1 LHTLREQESSDVG
14 LRAFEILLIKERR
27 FACPDGGACGRTVDR
42 AHEAFLEQALA
53 TRRSQGVSADDVLVR
68 IVEVQAGKHMRD
80 HPTEGCRCSRKHVP
94 EVQTSD
100 HRIVHF
106 EQQDR
111 KSTRLNSS
119 HEWISYAV

>member
-1 LHTLREQESSDVG
+1 M
-14 LRAFEILLIKERR
+14 
-27 FACPDGGACGRTVDR
+27 
-42 AHEAFLEQALA
+42 
-53 TRRSQGVSADDVLVR
+53 SADDVLVR

-106 EQQDR
+106 EQQTQAIAFMRKLSLRGLCALEVQRVVHGDR
-111 KSTRLNSS
+111 HLSGHLL
-119 HEWISYAV
+119 